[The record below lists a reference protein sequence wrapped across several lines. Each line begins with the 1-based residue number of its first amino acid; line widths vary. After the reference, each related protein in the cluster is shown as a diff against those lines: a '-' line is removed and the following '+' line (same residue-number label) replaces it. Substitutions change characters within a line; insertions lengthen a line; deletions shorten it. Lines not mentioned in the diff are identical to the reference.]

1 MKNLNLLIVFG
12 LSFGC
17 HQTLDA
23 MKSFK
28 NMLGVWQKLGYHRM
42 STHKLPSYAYDLNHF
57 KPDCLAMLH
66 LEHVWRMNDAYAFE
80 QQLKNASAEH
90 REVVRKLGTAEFLRC
105 MNSGIEPNI
114 VVECIYSFFYEKPY
128 PFSSMACEDFKKF
141 VVVLEQDGHLDEQ
154 AFDVHKIMNTFSL
167 GQFCQVYNLLDTDRR
182 FYLLR
187 SFHCFFSTNNEEFV
201 SKEIADWAQH
211 CLTLS
216 KLDFGQAYSE
226 CLQVETK
233 HGIPKICVL
242 KDFVW

>member
-1 MKNLNLLIVFG
+1 MKKNNVLVVFCLGLGCSFSLN
-12 LSFGC
+12 
-17 HQTLDA
+17 A
-23 MKSFK
+23 MKRFK
-28 NMLGVWQKLGYHRM
+28 SNVAILKKLGSHQM
-42 STHKLPSYAYDLNHF
+42 STGKTPSYAYDLNHF
-57 KPDCLAMLH
+57 KPHCLSMLH
-66 LEHVWRMNDAYAFE
+66 LEHVWKMNDAYAFE

-90 REVVRKLGTAEFLRC
+90 RDVVRKIGITEFLRC

-154 AFDVHKIMNTFSL
+154 AFDAHKIMNSFSL
-167 GQFCQVYNLLDTDRR
+167 GQFSIMYHSYDTERR
-182 FYLLR
+182 FYLLQA
-187 SFHCFFSTNNEEFV
+187 FHRFFSENNEEFV